1 MRPDERQAA
10 IWDIVFQRNYE
21 TVPNL
26 ACELG
31 VSTRTIYEDLSR
43 MKGKYSII
51 TMPGRYGGVYIT
63 YEPRSRHRYL
73 TPTQEMTL
81 RKIIPLQPMETQ
93 QILQSILDVFARKH
107 S

>member
-1 MRPDERQAA
+1 MSPDERQAA
-10 IWDIVFQRNYE
+10 IWDIVLQRNYE

-51 TMPGRYGGVYIT
+51 TMSGRYGGVYIT
-63 YEPRSRHRYL
+63 YEPRSRRRYL
-73 TPTQEMTL
+73 TQTQEMTL
-81 RKIIPLQPMETQ
+81 RKIIPLQPIETQ
-93 QILQSILDVFARKH
+93 QILQRILDVFARKH

>member
-1 MRPDERQAA
+1 MSPDERQAA

-73 TPTQEMTL
+73 TQTQEMTL
-81 RKIIPLQPMETQ
+81 QPIETQ

>member
-1 MRPDERQAA
+1 MSPDERQAA

-43 MKGKYSII
+43 MKVLYYNYAGKIW
-51 TMPGRYGGVYIT
+51 RRLHYI
-63 YEPRSRHRYL
+63 RAA
-73 TPTQEMTL
+73 Q
-81 RKIIPLQPMETQ
+81 
-93 QILQSILDVFARKH
+93 
-107 S
+107 

>member
-1 MRPDERQAA
+1 MSPDERQAA

-43 MKGKYSII
+43 MKGK
-51 TMPGRYGGVYIT
+51 
-63 YEPRSRHRYL
+63 
-73 TPTQEMTL
+73 
-81 RKIIPLQPMETQ
+81 
-93 QILQSILDVFARKH
+93 
-107 S
+107 

>member
-1 MRPDERQAA
+1 MSPDERQAA

-51 TMPGRYGGVYIT
+51 CREDMAVFTLHT
-63 YEPRSRHRYL
+63 SRAVG
-73 TPTQEMTL
+73 TG
-81 RKIIPLQPMETQ
+81 I
-93 QILQSILDVFARKH
+93 
-107 S
+107 